1 MDEKVKEQ
9 ILAIRDTGL
18 TNMFDV
24 NTVQRL
30 AYERD
35 FYELVL
41 YLEDHRKEYVN
52 FILTGVDAIPNWLNA
67 ESDDD
72 TVVEHSEG
80 QTINISHSNVVFF
93 D

>member
-18 TNMFDV
+18 TNMFDLPV
-24 NTVQRL
+24 VQRL

-41 YLEDHRKEYVN
+41 YLEEHGKEFLH
-52 FILTGVDAIPNWLNA
+52 FIMTGEA
-67 ESDDD
+67 
-72 TVVEHSEG
+72 
-80 QTINISHSNVVFF
+80 
-93 D
+93 

>member
-1 MDEKVKEQ
+1 MEEKVKEQ

-24 NTVQRL
+24 TAVQRL

-41 YLEDHRKEYVN
+41 YLEDYRKEYVN
-52 FILTGVDAIPNWLNA
+52 FILHGD
-67 ESDDD
+67 E
-72 TVVEHSEG
+72 
-80 QTINISHSNVVFF
+80 
-93 D
+93 

>member
-24 NTVQRL
+24 TAVQQL

-41 YLEDHRKEYVN
+41 YLEDYRKEYVN
-52 FILTGVDAIPNWLNA
+52 FILHGD
-67 ESDDD
+67 E
-72 TVVEHSEG
+72 
-80 QTINISHSNVVFF
+80 
-93 D
+93 